1 MWCKASRARVGE
13 YQDLMKVVV
22 LLGGDSGERD
32 VSLASGVGVAEALRT
47 AGHQVVALDPSK
59 GLLTRGEEVAILE
72 SGVAAIPPA
81 GGEEAAGSAVTIGG
95 NPELAD
101 ADVVFVALH
110 GGQGEDGTV
119 QALLE
124 MAGMAYVGSGMLGCA
139 LSMDK
144 DVSKRLLRDAGLP
157 TPDWMVGDPPVAEVV
172 ERLGAPVIVKPVS
185 GGSSIGLTLAVDAD
199 QVAHAGAA
207 GRARGEAMLYEA
219 FIDGRELTVG
229 ILGDEALPVGEIV
242 TTHELF
248 DYECK
253 YQPGM
258 ASEIFP
264 ADLKADVAQQLQ
276 ELALGVHRVLR
287 LRHFSR
293 IDFMLDAHGD
303 PWILE
308 ANSLPG
314 LTSTSLLPKA
324 ARAAG
329 LSFPDFCDRLV
340 QLARIK

>member
-1 MWCKASRARVGE
+1 
-13 YQDLMKVVV
+13 MKVVV

-47 AGHQVVALDPSK
+47 AGHQVVALDPAR
-59 GLLTRGEEVAILE
+59 GLLTRGEEEVILK
-72 SGVAAIPPA
+72 SGVAAEPPA
-81 GGEEAAGSAVTIGG
+81 EGQDADGTAVTIGG
-95 NPELAD
+95 DPAVAD
-101 ADVVFVALH
+101 AEVVFVALH

-124 MAGMAYVGSGMLGCA
+124 LAGVAYVGSTMLGCA

-157 TPDWMVGDPPVAEVV
+157 TPEWMVGDPSAEEVV
-172 ERLGAPVIVKPVS
+172 ERLGCPVIVKPVS
-185 GGSSIGLTLAVDAD
+185 GGSSIGLTLALDAD
-199 QVAHAGAA
+199 QVALAGSE
-207 GRARGEAMLYEA
+207 GLAREEPMMYEA
-219 FIDGRELTVG
+219 FVDGRELTVG

-242 TTHELF
+242 TEHELF

-264 ADLKADVAQQLQ
+264 ADLTAEVAQQLQ
-276 ELALGVHRVLR
+276 DLALAVHRVLR

-293 IDFMLDAHGD
+293 IDFMLDGRGD

-314 LTSTSLLPKA
+314 LTSASLLPKA
-324 ARAAG
+324 AAAAG
-329 LSFPDFCDRLV
+329 VSFPEFCDRLV

>member
-1 MWCKASRARVGE
+1 
-13 YQDLMKVVV
+13 MKVVV

-47 AGHQVVALDPSK
+47 AGHQVVALDPSR
-59 GLLTRGEEVAILE
+59 GLLTRGEEEAILK
-72 SGVAAIPPA
+72 SGVAAAPPA
-81 GGEEAAGSAVTIGG
+81 EGQEAAGTVVTIGG
-95 NPELAD
+95 DPAVVD

-124 MAGMAYVGSGMLGCA
+124 LAGVAYVGSGMLGCA

-157 TPDWMVGDPPVAEVV
+157 TPDWMIGDPSAAEVV
-172 ERLGAPVIVKPVS
+172 ERLGCPVIVKPVS

-199 QVAHAGAA
+199 QASRAGAE
-207 GRARGEAMLYEA
+207 GRARGEAMMYEA
-219 FIDGRELTVG
+219 FVDGRELTVG

-242 TTHELF
+242 PEHELF

-264 ADLKADVAQQLQ
+264 ADLEADVAHELQ
-276 ELALGVHRVLR
+276 ELSLAVHRLLH
-287 LRHFSR
+287 LRHYSR
-293 IDFMLDAHGD
+293 IDFMLDGHGD

-308 ANSLPG
+308 ANAVPG
-314 LTSTSLLPKA
+314 LTGASLLPKA

>member
-1 MWCKASRARVGE
+1 
-13 YQDLMKVVV
+13 MKVVV
-22 LLGGDSGERD
+22 LLGGDSTERD

-47 AGHQVVALDPSK
+47 AGHDVVSLDPAR
-59 GLLTRGEEVAILE
+59 GLLTRGEEDRILE
-72 SGVAAIPPA
+72 SGVAVIPPA
-81 GGEEAAGSAVTIGG
+81 EGWGAAGTAVAISGD
-95 NPELAD
+95 PAVVD

-124 MAGMAYVGSGMLGCA
+124 LAGVAYVGSGMLGCA

-144 DVSKRLLRDAGLP
+144 DVSKRLIRDAGFS
-157 TPDWMVGDPPVAEVV
+157 TPDWMVGNPPPTEVF

-185 GGSSIGLTLAVDAD
+185 GGSSIGLTLALDAE
-199 QVAHAGAA
+199 QVARAGAE
-207 GRARGEAMLYEA
+207 GQARGDAMMYEA
-219 FIDGRELTVG
+219 FVEGRELTVG

-242 TTHELF
+242 TEHELF

-258 ASEIFP
+258 ASEVFP
-264 ADLKADVAQQLQ
+264 ADLKAEVAQQLQ
-276 ELALGVHRVLR
+276 DLSLAVHRLLH
-287 LRHFSR
+287 LRHYSR
-293 IDFMLDAHGD
+293 IDFMIDGAGA

-329 LSFPDFCDRLV
+329 LSFPDFCNRLV

>member
-1 MWCKASRARVGE
+1 
-13 YQDLMKVVV
+13 MKVVV

-32 VSLASGVGVAEALRT
+32 VSLASGVGVAEALRI
-47 AGHQVVALDPSK
+47 AGHEVVALDPAT
-59 GLLTRGEEVAILE
+59 GLLTRGEEEAILN
-72 SGVAAIPPA
+72 SGVAAAPP
-81 GGEEAAGSAVTIGG
+81 GEGQGASGTAVTIGG
-95 NPELAD
+95 DPAVAD

-110 GGQGEDGTV
+110 GGHGEDGTV

-124 MAGMAYVGSGMLGCA
+124 LAGVAYVGSSMLGCA

-157 TPDWMVGDPPVAEVV
+157 TPDWMVGDPSPADVV
-172 ERLGAPVIVKPVS
+172 ERLGCPVIVKPVS

-199 QVAHAGAA
+199 QVASAGFE
-207 GRARGEAMLYEA
+207 GRARGEAMMYEA
-219 FIDGRELTVG
+219 FVEGRELTVG

-242 TTHELF
+242 TERELF

-264 ADLKADVAQQLQ
+264 ADLDEEFAHELQ
-276 ELALGVHRVLR
+276 TLSLAVHRLLH
-287 LRHFSR
+287 LRHYSR
-293 IDFMLDAHGD
+293 IDFMLDGRGA

-308 ANSLPG
+308 ANALPG
-314 LTSTSLLPKA
+314 LTGASLLPKA
-324 ARAAG
+324 AEAAG
-329 LSFPDFCDRLV
+329 LSFPEFCDGLV
-340 QLARIK
+340 QLARNS

>member
-1 MWCKASRARVGE
+1 
-13 YQDLMKVVV
+13 MKVVV
-22 LLGGDSGERD
+22 LLGGDSTERD

-47 AGHQVVALDPSK
+47 AGHDVVSLDPAR
-59 GLLTRGEEVAILE
+59 GLLTRGEEDRILE
-72 SGVAAIPPA
+72 SGVAVIPPA
-81 GGEEAAGSAVTIGG
+81 EGWEAAGTAVAISGD
-95 NPELAD
+95 PAVVD

-124 MAGMAYVGSGMLGCA
+124 LAGVAYVGSGMLGCA

-144 DVSKRLLRDAGLP
+144 DVSKRLIRDAGFP
-157 TPDWMVGDPPVAEVV
+157 TPDWMVGNPPPAEVF

-185 GGSSIGLTLAVDAD
+185 GGSSIGLTLALDAE
-199 QVAHAGAA
+199 QVARAGAE
-207 GRARGEAMLYEA
+207 GQARGDAMMYEA
-219 FIDGRELTVG
+219 FVEGRELTVG

-242 TTHELF
+242 TEHELF

-258 ASEIFP
+258 ASEVFP
-264 ADLKADVAQQLQ
+264 ADLKAEVAQQLQ
-276 ELALGVHRVLR
+276 DLSLAVHRLLH
-287 LRHFSR
+287 LRHYSR
-293 IDFMLDAHGD
+293 IDFMLDGAGA

-314 LTSTSLLPKA
+314 LTGTSLLPKA

-329 LSFPDFCDRLV
+329 LSFPDFCNRLV